1 MLSSAHKP
9 LVSPV
14 KIYRPSTAAT
24 QEPAVEEVLP
34 NSRAAMPQ
42 KLRECISEW
51 EWAVCTF
58 LVLISQST
66 QRCRS
71 QNFASLSLEIP
82 LQRRQGRPEL
92 SHLHHQAIST
102 PPSPSGTTFQPF
114 LAYSRHLV
122 QINSTGIG
130 FSAPGELPYS
140 PTRAA
145 DAGPNPHLPRIRP
158 HLPHQ
163 HLEVRPAKTVL
174 SRPLGRGDGQR
185 HGHWLCGFSPC
196 CPTHQR
202 NVILTSCR
210 PPTNARK
217 STQ

>member
-1 MLSSAHKP
+1 M
-9 LVSPV
+9 
-14 KIYRPSTAAT
+14 
-24 QEPAVEEVLP
+24 
-34 NSRAAMPQ
+34 
-42 KLRECISEW
+42 
-51 EWAVCTF
+51 
-58 LVLISQST
+58 LISQST

-92 SHLHHQAIST
+92 SHLLHQAIST

-122 QINSTGIG
+122 QINSTGIR
-130 FSAPGELPYS
+130 FTAPGELPYS

-163 HLEVRPAKTVL
+163 HLEVRPPKTIL

-185 HGHWLCGFSPC
+185 HGHWLCGFSPFC
-196 CPTHQR
+196 LVAPRTKEMSSSRAAGHQQ
-202 NVILTSCR
+202 T
-210 PPTNARK
+210 PTNQLNDAN
-217 STQ
+217 

>member
-1 MLSSAHKP
+1 MHSSCVDKP
-9 LVSPV
+9 
-14 KIYRPSTAAT
+14 
-24 QEPAVEEVLP
+24 Q
-34 NSRAAMPQ
+34 
-42 KLRECISEW
+42 
-51 EWAVCTF
+51 
-58 LVLISQST
+58 
-66 QRCRS
+66 RS
-71 QNFASLSLEIP
+71 QNFSSLSLEIP

-130 FSAPGELPYS
+130 FTAPGELPYS

-145 DAGPNPHLPRIRP
+145 DAGPNPHLLRIRP

-196 CPTHQR
+196 CPTHHAPKKCHPHELPAT
-202 NVILTSCR
+202 NKR
-210 PPTNARK
+210 PQINSMMPIDLI
-217 STQ
+217 

>member
-1 MLSSAHKP
+1 M
-9 LVSPV
+9 
-14 KIYRPSTAAT
+14 
-24 QEPAVEEVLP
+24 EEVLP

-92 SHLHHQAIST
+92 SHLLHQAIST

-114 LAYSRHLV
+114 LAYSSMWCR
-122 QINSTGIG
+122 STVREFASLRRANCHIHPRGPLMP
-130 FSAPGELPYS
+130 APTPTYRELDR
-140 PTRAA
+140 T
-145 DAGPNPHLPRIRP
+145 
-158 HLPHQ
+158 
-163 HLEVRPAKTVL
+163 
-174 SRPLGRGDGQR
+174 
-185 HGHWLCGFSPC
+185 
-196 CPTHQR
+196 CPTS
-202 NVILTSCR
+202 TSR
-210 PPTNARK
+210 YDLPK
-217 STQ
+217 QF